1 MYMYIYIYI
10 YILHIY
16 IYIYIYIYILHI
28 YIYIYIYIYIHQN
41 MYIYTSI
48 CTYTLLNKVSK
59 IARISFARAGA
70 TGAAA
75 VKTVNKFL
83 RLDSK

>member
-1 MYMYIYIYI
+1 MYLHICIYYIYVYIYITHI
-10 YILHIY
+10 YILH
-16 IYIYIYIYILHI
+16 
-28 YIYIYIYIYIHQN
+28 IYIHQN

>member
-1 MYMYIYIYI
+1 
-10 YILHIY
+10 
-16 IYIYIYIYILHI
+16 
-28 YIYIYIYIYIHQN
+28 

>member
-1 MYMYIYIYI
+1 MSYVFTYHICICIYIYYTYI
-10 YILHIY
+10 YILH
-16 IYIYIYIYILHI
+16 
-28 YIYIYIYIYIHQN
+28 IYIHQN

>member
-1 MYMYIYIYI
+1 
-10 YILHIY
+10 
-16 IYIYIYIYILHI
+16 
-28 YIYIYIYIYIHQN
+28 

-83 RLDSK
+83 RLDSKWFKEEDTEYTECTDVLDAFYHFSF

>member
-1 MYMYIYIYI
+1 MYLHIIYVYVYIYYTYI
-10 YILHIY
+10 YILH
-16 IYIYIYIYILHI
+16 
-28 YIYIYIYIYIHQN
+28 IYIHQN

>member
-1 MYMYIYIYI
+1 MSYVFTYHICICI

-16 IYIYIYIYILHI
+16 IYILH
-28 YIYIYIYIYIHQN
+28 IYIHQN